1 MMPMTSALNSGVIR
15 RLAVPLV
22 LASALLAGC
31 GSAGYYAQSVR
42 GHLALMA
49 AARPIDELLADP
61 VTPADLKARL
71 ALARRIRAFATAEL
85 ALPDNPSYHRYSDL
99 GRRAAVWN
107 VAAAP
112 PDGLALKRWCFAVVG
127 CVGYRGYYDEADAR
141 ALAAE
146 LRSGEG
152 LEVMV
157 YGVPA
162 YSTLGWLNWAGGDP
176 LLSTFI
182 RYPEG
187 ELARLVFHELAHQ
200 RVYVGGDTM
209 FNESYATAVER
220 LGVARWLA
228 TQAGEAAR
236 REYAVFDARRQ
247 AFRQLTRQTRR
258 ELAAVYEQKQVET
271 LTSIALTAMKNEAME
286 RFRQRYAVL
295 KAGWAAAGSPF
306 DGFDG
311 WVAQANNASFGLQA
325 AYDERVPAFEALFA
339 REGSDWPRFHAAVRD
354 LARLPGD
361 ERGARLDALAGE
373 APARHAS
380 AARTGSIA
388 SKRIAEG
395 EIPARAVARFLSRIH
410 AETDAAQAART
421 ASAVSMNFCMASSRP
436 VPSSFFQASH
446 LARATKSVN
455 GGLSRPLSPSVA
467 CL

>member
-49 AARPIDELLADP
+49 AARPVGDLLADP
-61 VTPADLKARL
+61 ATPPDLKARL

-112 PDGLALKRWCFAVVG
+112 PDALALKRWCFAVVG

-146 LRSGEG
+146 LKTGEG

-187 ELARLVFHELAHQ
+187 ELARLIFHELTHQ

-220 LGVARWLA
+220 LGVQRWLA
-228 TQAGEAAR
+228 TEASEAAR
-236 REYAVFDARRQ
+236 REWAGFDQRRRD
-247 AFRQLTRQTRR
+247 FRTLSRQTRA
-258 ELAAVYEQKQVET
+258 ELAEVYAQKE
-271 LTSIALTAMKNEAME
+271 ALAYDPQALPALKNEAMA
-286 RFRQRYAVL
+286 RFRQRYAAL
-295 KAGWAAAGSPF
+295 KAEWAAAGAPF
-306 DGFDG
+306 DGYDP
-311 WVAQANNASFGLQA
+311 WVAQANNAFFGIQA
-325 AYDERVPAFEALFA
+325 AYDELVPGFEALFA
-339 REGSDWPRFHAAVRD
+339 REGGDWPRFHAAVHA
-354 LARLPGD
+354 LAQQGRD
-361 ERGARLDALAGE
+361 ERRAQLTALAESGDHDLE
-373 APARHAS
+373 RSS
-380 AARTGSIA
+380 AL
-388 SKRIAEG
+388 K
-395 EIPARAVARFLSRIH
+395 
-410 AETDAAQAART
+410 
-421 ASAVSMNFCMASSRP
+421 
-436 VPSSFFQASH
+436 
-446 LARATKSVN
+446 K
-455 GGLSRPLSPSVA
+455 
-467 CL
+467 

>member
-15 RLAVPLV
+15 RLAVPLA

-49 AARPIDELLADP
+49 AARPVGDLLADP
-61 VTPADLKARL
+61 ATPPDLKARL

-112 PDGLALKRWCFAVVG
+112 PDALALKRWCFAVVG
-127 CVGYRGYYDEADAR
+127 CVGSRGYYDEADAR

-187 ELARLVFHELAHQ
+187 ELARLIFHELTHQ

-220 LGVARWLA
+220 LGVQRWLA
-228 TQAGEAAR
+228 TEASEAAR
-236 REYAVFDARRQ
+236 REWAGFDQRRRD
-247 AFRQLTRQTRR
+247 FRTLSRQTRA
-258 ELAAVYEQKQVET
+258 ELAEVYAQKE
-271 LTSIALTAMKNEAME
+271 ALAYDPQALPALKNEAMA
-286 RFRQRYAVL
+286 RFRQRYAAL
-295 KAGWAAAGSPF
+295 KAEWAAAGAPF
-306 DGFDG
+306 DGYDP
-311 WVAQANNASFGLQA
+311 WVAQANNAFFGIQA
-325 AYDERVPAFEALFA
+325 AYDELVPGFEALFA
-339 REGSDWPRFHAAVRD
+339 QVGGDWPRFHAAVRD
-354 LARLPGD
+354 LARQPKAERQAQLRTLADTATARD
-361 ERGARLDALAGE
+361 EATSPRPAG
-373 APARHAS
+373 
-380 AARTGSIA
+380 
-388 SKRIAEG
+388 
-395 EIPARAVARFLSRIH
+395 
-410 AETDAAQAART
+410 
-421 ASAVSMNFCMASSRP
+421 
-436 VPSSFFQASH
+436 
-446 LARATKSVN
+446 
-455 GGLSRPLSPSVA
+455 
-467 CL
+467 